1 MSGKSGTML
10 PCTAC
15 SRSGQFCHEGSCGCR
30 RWMRFPAVASS
41 AISTSPRQPSIQ
53 PRPRAPAAA
62 AEGLACRD
70 RQIFRYA
77 AGYDSVHQVAVAEE
91 LGVGPQQVFL
101 QPPELEKAER
111 KRDIVAEV
119 AEVTE
124 VVGDALEL
132 EQDAAQRQRAP

>member
-1 MSGKSGTML
+1 
-10 PCTAC
+10 
-15 SRSGQFCHEGSCGCR
+15 
-30 RWMRFPAVASS
+30 
-41 AISTSPRQPSIQ
+41 
-53 PRPRAPAAA
+53 
-62 AEGLACRD
+62 
-70 RQIFRYA
+70 FRYA

-132 EQDAAQRQRAP
+132 EQDAAQRQRAPRRLGPGCAFDRHRPRPGRRDSGQGFGRSAPRPRRSCEAETRLPARLRGAATCAGRRPRKE